1 LLKSTSHS
9 IVINL
14 FKIKQGLPLN
24 CRINSLRVTLCLFIY
39 MLVYCA
45 NILSRTVITSAL
57 VDLASEL
64 KVFAPAPSIMPSS
77 FISVAAPFAQ
87 IGMHLSSAKPCDFCI
102 WTKRTIYIAFNNA
115 GLCRLRDGLLCPSW
129 NFRQVYELKAFV
141 STCSCPVSGYIALI
155 HFYIRR
161 RVNSQYRKFRKV
173 VHLHRDLIAVSDAP
187 NFHPFLLRFVIVEN
201 SCPLIVLMLVGSK
214 VKVRL
219 TGLLKFSGID
229 LLIRNRMAW
238 VERRFIL

>member
-1 LLKSTSHS
+1 
-9 IVINL
+9 
-14 FKIKQGLPLN
+14 
-24 CRINSLRVTLCLFIY
+24 
-39 MLVYCA
+39 
-45 NILSRTVITSAL
+45 
-57 VDLASEL
+57 
-64 KVFAPAPSIMPSS
+64 
-77 FISVAAPFAQ
+77 
-87 IGMHLSSAKPCDFCI
+87 
-102 WTKRTIYIAFNNA
+102 
-115 GLCRLRDGLLCPSW
+115 
-129 NFRQVYELKAFV
+129 
-141 STCSCPVSGYIALI
+141 
-155 HFYIRR
+155 
-161 RVNSQYRKFRKV
+161 V